1 MFLQRTLVAAILL
14 PLGVLAIMAG
24 GLWLAGSAALLLGLA
39 VWEYVALYRQAGHQ
53 PASRWMLLGV
63 LGLVV
68 VRHLYGVQHDAA
80 ILVAFL
86 LGAMGLHLLAYE
98 RGRDAAATDYLV
110 TLSGGIYIGLLG
122 SYMVLLRA
130 LPQGQWWLLLSLSAV
145 WLADSA
151 AYLFGVRI
159 GRHKMTPRLSPH
171 KSWEGYL
178 AGVLFGVLGTPLL
191 LAWFQRLGLPD
202 AAGFSSANAA
212 ILGAAMSILPTLGDL
227 GESMIKR
234 HVGQKDSG
242 SLLPGHGGIFDRIDS
257 WLWAM
262 PIAYYLI
269 TYVFV

>member
-1 MFLQRTLVAAILL
+1 MFLQRILVVAILL
-14 PLGVLAIMAG
+14 PLGVALIMAG
-24 GLWLAGSAALLLGLA
+24 GLWFAALVALLLGLA
-39 VWEYVALYRQAGHQ
+39 VWEYAALFQQAGHQ
-53 PASRWMLLGV
+53 PARRWMLAGV
-63 LGLVV
+63 LALVL
-68 VRHLYGVQHDAA
+68 VRYLAGSQHDAA
-80 ILVAFL
+80 VLVAFL
-86 LGAMGLHLLAYE
+86 LLAMGLHLLAYE
-98 RGRDAAATDYLV
+98 RGRDAAPTDFLV

-122 SYMVLLRA
+122 SYMVLLRE
-130 LPQGQWWLLLSLSAV
+130 LPEGQWWLLLSLSAV

-151 AYLFGVRI
+151 AYLFGVRL

-191 LAWFQRLGLPD
+191 LAWFQRLGLPA
-202 AAGFSSANAA
+202 AAGFNSANAA
-212 ILGAAMSILPTLGDL
+212 ILGAAMSVLPTLGDL

-269 TYVFV
+269 SYVFV